1 MSAGILLTTMR
12 SLGVTLNWRPPWWN
26 HKVCEMCAE
35 IMWATIYAGAI
46 CRLYACVC
54 ECVSECV
61 CECVCV
67 CVSVC
72 VWVCECECECVCVYV
87 CVCTCNY
94 LATKVFRQIIGYGMS
109 VNDHRVTSLMIK
121 GGHGQT
127 NQLHDINWG
136 ALDHA
141 SGAPQIMSCNYNVHV
156 CINLLIWTTLNIL
169 DGVCDEISSFTLAR
183 ASA

>member
-1 MSAGILLTTMR
+1 MHVYVSVWVSA
-12 SLGVTLNWRPPWWN
+12 
-26 HKVCEMCAE
+26 
-35 IMWATIYAGAI
+35 
-46 CRLYACVC
+46 
-54 ECVSECV
+54 
-61 CECVCV
+61 

-72 VWVCECECECVCVYV
+72 VCLWVCVCEYVSVSVSVCVCVYV

-109 VNDHRVTSLMIK
+109 VNDHRATSLMMK

-127 NQLHDINWG
+127 NQLHNINWG
-136 ALDHA
+136 ALNHA